1 MLLDTSGLLSFLD
14 DSDAHHAS
22 ATQFFKTAGVRL
34 THSYILAELVPLCR
48 VRRLSRAKTL
58 AFAAAIID
66 NEDVETVWVD
76 KRLHRAAV
84 ALLKAR
90 PDKDYSLCDAVSFV
104 LMRRHAIAQA
114 LTTDS
119 HFEREG
125 FVRLLKPQ

>member
-14 DSDAHHAS
+14 DSDAHHAR
-22 ATQFFKTAGVRL
+22 ATQLFGTAGVRL
-34 THSYILAELVPLCR
+34 THSYVLAELVPLCR
-48 VRRLSRAKTL
+48 VRRLSRTKTL
-58 AFAAAIID
+58 AFAATIID
-66 NEDVETVWVD
+66 NEDVEIVWVD

-90 PDKDYSLCDAVSFV
+90 PDKDYSLCDAVSFI
-104 LMRRHAIAQA
+104 LMRRRGMAEA

-125 FVRLLKPQ
+125 FVRLLKIQ

>member
-1 MLLDTSGLLSFLD
+1 VLLDTSGLLSFLD
-14 DSDAHHAS
+14 DSDAHHAR
-22 ATQFFKTAGVRL
+22 ATQLFKTAGVRL
-34 THSYILAELVPLCR
+34 THSYVLAELVPLCR

-58 AFAAAIID
+58 AFAATIVD
-66 NEDVETVWVD
+66 NEDVEIVWVD

-90 PDKDYSLCDAVSFV
+90 PDKDYSLCDAVSFI
-104 LMRRHAIAQA
+104 LMRRRGITEA